1 MFGVFVQCPSLS
13 LLNSYFLIPSIIDIR
28 AISADLLLF
37 HSIVHFL
44 YFNEILLRI
53 LIVDLDI
60 HHGQG
65 TQQIFYEDK
74 RVMVFSIH
82 RYEDGKFWPH
92 LRESN
97 FDHVGDSEGA
107 GYNIN
112 ITLNEVTFL
121 TVIGC
126 LLFIFCAATCT
137 VYLVR

>member
-1 MFGVFVQCPSLS
+1 MSQLIHTSMLIRFLNLNFFPFYIA
-13 LLNSYFLIPSIIDIR
+13 LLDLQYNDII
-28 AISADLLLF
+28 
-37 HSIVHFL
+37 
-44 YFNEILLRI
+44 LRI

-74 RVMVFSIH
+74 RFALDISRFFQEHGLYVFRVMVFSIH

-97 FDHVGDSEGA
+97 FDHIGDAEGA

-112 ITLNEVTFL
+112 VTLNEVTF
-121 TVIGC
+121 IN
-126 LLFIFCAATCT
+126 
-137 VYLVR
+137 